1 MSSMLL
7 ARRFAAPLRSAGN
20 HLLTAASKKSMGSV
34 ATSPSSLGASMTGRL
49 GSIFSAATSRALGRK
64 VIFSGTAAGLLF
76 AWTLPHE
83 SKAWSAPEQVTEAAT
98 GINFDSVHSTGQ
110 QLLGTGCRYKFS
122 FIKIYAVGIYADASA
137 GIGSGDIFKNL
148 LESMSNKTV
157 IIKMSY
163 GISSQK
169 LTDSLNEA
177 FRPRLAQPGR
187 SDKGMAEFCDV
198 ISKATS
204 GSCAA
209 GDEIELQCVEGK
221 VLKVKVVKAQ
231 GGGVATGKVED
242 PDICYALLDTYL
254 GAGSVESV
262 SPTLKKSISSF
273 YSK

>member
-1 MSSMLL
+1 MFQ

-20 HLLTAASKKSMGSV
+20 HLFTAASKKKMGSV
-34 ATSPSSLGASMTGRL
+34 ATSSSSLGASMAGRS
-49 GSIFSAATSRALGRK
+49 GYIFSAATSRALGRK

-76 AWTLPHE
+76 AWALPHE
-83 SKAWSAPEQVTEAAT
+83 SKAWSIPEQVTEVAT

-122 FIKIYAVGIYADASA
+122 FIKIYAVGLYADASA
-137 GIGSGDIFKNL
+137 GGIGSGDIFKNL
-148 LESMSNKTV
+148 LESTSNKTV
-157 IIKMSY
+157 VIKMSY
-163 GISSQK
+163 SISSQK

-187 SDKGMAEFCDV
+187 SDKGMTEFCDV
-198 ISKATS
+198 IGKATS

-221 VLKVKVVKAQ
+221 VLNVKVVKAQ

-254 GAGSVESV
+254 GAGSVEAV